1 MKYIFNVIFYILFG
15 AGVGLAVG
23 AYLGHLNQLWILI
36 PAIVAGVALIA
47 AIITTVL
54 IVKAERAIK
63 NAGVSLK
70 RKDIVL
76 QAGEEY
82 TVSKRGK
89 VRPGEYQVMSTDE
102 NEKSFNS
109 IIVVLF
115 VATNG
120 YLFMWDINDNDVEL
134 LCFFD
139 FFMNVVEKLNDTPK
153 AMCRFCL
160 WTNWYFYFTTFSAS
174 FKASSRGFVMP
185 STKVT
190 SINLPLKL
198 YTLHTKK
205 LSLMRKHH
213 FDSTIF
219 STSAM
224 SASSRACFG
233 SSLVYP
239 KPSTFLPSCDMP
251 LVRS

>member
-70 RKDIVL
+70 RKDIIL

-89 VRPGEYQVMSTDE
+89 VHPGEYQVMSTDE
-102 NEKSFNS
+102 NEKSFNLR
-109 IIVVLF
+109 INEYVKEYKHNTTVVL
-115 VATNG
+115 AEGDT
-120 YLFMWDINDNDVEL
+120 ISPRSA
-134 LCFFD
+134 
-139 FFMNVVEKLNDTPK
+139 NVIL
-153 AMCRFCL
+153 R
-160 WTNWYFYFTTFSAS
+160 
-174 FKASSRGFVMP
+174 
-185 STKVT
+185 
-190 SINLPLKL
+190 
-198 YTLHTKK
+198 
-205 LSLMRKHH
+205 
-213 FDSTIF
+213 
-219 STSAM
+219 
-224 SASSRACFG
+224 
-233 SSLVYP
+233 
-239 KPSTFLPSCDMP
+239 
-251 LVRS
+251 

>member
-1 MKYIFNVIFYILFG
+1 MKYIFNVIFYNLFG

-70 RKDIVL
+70 RKDIIL

-102 NEKSFNS
+102 NEKSFNLR
-109 IIVVLF
+109 INEYVKEYKHNTTVVL
-115 VATNG
+115 AEGDT
-120 YLFMWDINDNDVEL
+120 ISPRSA
-134 LCFFD
+134 
-139 FFMNVVEKLNDTPK
+139 NVIL
-153 AMCRFCL
+153 R
-160 WTNWYFYFTTFSAS
+160 
-174 FKASSRGFVMP
+174 
-185 STKVT
+185 
-190 SINLPLKL
+190 
-198 YTLHTKK
+198 
-205 LSLMRKHH
+205 
-213 FDSTIF
+213 
-219 STSAM
+219 
-224 SASSRACFG
+224 
-233 SSLVYP
+233 
-239 KPSTFLPSCDMP
+239 
-251 LVRS
+251 